1 MLFFRFLTADIY
13 KFLSAIFFYFKN
25 QLDIFEHQLVIQYF
39 KYSLRIVCLDY
50 LYTDWIVDFQRR
62 HRGYDLVNSTSR
74 ALVTSYLE
82 NQIIKNGDEEK
93 RFFHLLQF
101 LSFVKSLKLNPLK
114 DCKKQRI
121 RKQDYYI
128 LKFPL
133 SKFVN
138 FTGIKISNHS
148 E

>member
-25 QLDIFEHQLVIQYF
+25 QLDIFQHQLVIQYF

-74 ALVTSYLE
+74 SLVTSYLE
-82 NQIIKNGDEEK
+82 SQAVQNKDEEE
-93 RFFHLLQF
+93 RFFYLLQF
-101 LSFVKSLKLNPLK
+101 FLSV
-114 DCKKQRI
+114 
-121 RKQDYYI
+121 Y
-128 LKFPL
+128 
-133 SKFVN
+133 
-138 FTGIKISNHS
+138 
-148 E
+148 